1 MLFRS
6 QGNGATL
13 LAMADAYNDREN
25 GHFVDNE
32 IAANYAVNCVDHPDE
47 ATSVQQIQD
56 ELPAFEKAAPF
67 FGPMV
72 DWSSLPCA
80 YWKATPTDTPHV
92 IRAADAAPILVVGT
106 TNDPATPYAWA
117 QSLAGQLSSGRLL
130 TMNGDGHT
138 AYRRGSTCIDSAV
151 DAYFLSG
158 SLPAP
163 RTICQQTS

>member
-1 MLFRS
+1 V
-6 QGNGATL
+6 A
-13 LAMADAYNDREN
+13 
-25 GHFVDNE
+25 
-32 IAANYAVNCVDHPDE
+32 
-47 ATSVQQIQD
+47 QIQS

-80 YWKATPTDTPHV
+80 YWKADPTDSAHP
-92 IRAADAAPILVVGT
+92 IDDAGAAPILVVGT

-117 QSLAGQLSSGRLL
+117 QHLATQLSGGRLL

-151 DAYFLSG
+151 DAFFLTG
-158 SLPAP
+158 ALPASG
-163 RTICQQTS
+163 TVCQQAG